1 MLLLTRALSG
11 NYVNFGVFALYGDRA
26 LSDCLQ
32 VRGAHERCDRPAP
45 LPACFPRATL
55 GSGWCAPPSSPT
67 ASHGWCTPPNTP
79 SSHTPT
85 PPLFP
90 SPSPHAGDDQPVPVH
105 LARRHHGVHEGLAR
119 LLHAARAARAQ
130 RNRPPPSS
138 ASRSRWCDPPRLLSV
153 LCSLSPRLQ
162 VRNHAAMIVEL
173 GTPVL
178 KHICL
183 SLQVVMPLPPSLT
196 AHTSSFQPASSPHP
210 SPLTPPPTS
219 TSHLAGGA
227 QELRGRDLVAVRRR
241 ARAPRALGGV
251 SPHPACSQWCA
262 PLASPRV
269 QVRRRARAPRRLVRR
284 ATPPRGSTQPRT
296 EQTPTPHQ
304 NHTRPSLP
312 PAHASRG
319 SHAGRG
325 GSHFRT
331 LTEEREAPAKAQLAA
346 HLAAEPQLFSAQLE
360 VSSHTTD
367 RRTTSHPP
375 PPPPSRTS
383 RGAPREL
390 SMTH

>member
-183 SLQVVMPLPPSLT
+183 SLQVVMPLPLPL
-196 AHTSSFQPASSPHP
+196 
-210 SPLTPPPTS
+210 SPLTPLSNSLPPPTAHP
-219 TSHLAGGA
+219 TSHLH
-227 QELRGRDLVAVRRR
+227 L
-241 ARAPRALGGV
+241 
-251 SPHPACSQWCA
+251 
-262 PLASPRV
+262 
-269 QVRRRARAPRRLVRR
+269 APRRRGSR
-284 ATPPRGSTQPRT
+284 ATRSRSRRSAPPRSST
-296 EQTPTPHQ
+296 
-304 NHTRPSLP
+304 
-312 PAHASRG
+312 SR
-319 SHAGRG
+319 SRWC
-325 GSHFRT
+325 
-331 LTEEREAPAKAQLAA
+331 
-346 HLAAEPQLFSAQLE
+346 
-360 VSSHTTD
+360 V
-367 RRTTSHPP
+367 
-375 PPPPSRTS
+375 PPSRMLTVVCPPRLAS
-383 RGAPREL
+383 RAGAPPRSSTSPPCTPRHAASGEHPT
-390 SMTH
+390 SDRADPNPTPEPH